1 MTVWE
6 QRAGERVATVA
17 TFLPRHGN
25 PQVIPP
31 RQSGARAGATG
42 LPGDVFVAQSW
53 SRVAEDLLRSGSA
66 AALQWEGVS
75 LTTQFQP
82 IHAARRGERA
92 GYEALLR
99 AQDASGA
106 PIRTEGLIEEAAN
119 AGLLVQL
126 DRAVRALHL
135 RNFATVDPGEGK
147 LFLDVH
153 PNAAVADMGNAREF
167 GDLIRY
173 YGLLPK
179 RVCIELLPHA
189 CGAEEA
195 LADAVAAYREL
206 GIAIALDNFGVGC
219 SNLDRL
225 AELRPTLVKLR
236 RATLSQAMG
245 DDNAKAAFPALVGML
260 QDAGCQVVVDGV
272 ESVQQALAAID
283 SGANYLQ
290 GSYLSGSGSGIGS
303 DEFVAKILGRL
314 ATIRAERVGVTV
326 AD

>member
-1 MTVWE
+1 M
-6 QRAGERVATVA
+6 
-17 TFLPRHGN
+17 
-25 PQVIPP
+25 
-31 RQSGARAGATG
+31 
-42 LPGDVFVAQSW
+42 
-53 SRVAEDLLRSGSA
+53 AEDLLRSGSA
-66 AALQWEGVS
+66 ASLQWQGVA

-106 PIRTEGLIEEAAN
+106 PVRTDSLIEEAAN
-119 AGLLVQL
+119 DGLLVQL

-135 RNFATVDPGEGK
+135 RNFATVDPGEGR

-153 PNAAVADMGNAREF
+153 PDAAVADMGNAREF
-167 GDLIRY
+167 ADLIRY
-173 YGLLPK
+173 YGLLPE

-206 GIAIALDNFGVGC
+206 RIGIALDHFGVGC

-225 AELRPTLVKLR
+225 AELRPELVKLQQV
-236 RATLSQAMG
+236 TLSQALG
-245 DDNAKAAFPALVGML
+245 EDKARAAFPALVGML
-260 QDAGCQVVVDGV
+260 QDAGCRVVVDGV
-272 ESVQQALAAID
+272 ESVQEALAAID
-283 SGANYLQ
+283 SRANYLQ
-290 GSYLSGSGSGIGS
+290 GSYLSGSGSGVGS
-303 DEFVAKILGRL
+303 DDYVAKILGRL
-314 ATIRAERVGVTV
+314 ATIRAERVGETI

>member
-1 MTVWE
+1 M
-6 QRAGERVATVA
+6 
-17 TFLPRHGN
+17 
-25 PQVIPP
+25 
-31 RQSGARAGATG
+31 
-42 LPGDVFVAQSW
+42 AQSW

-66 AALQWEGVS
+66 ASLQWEGVT

-92 GYEALLR
+92 GYEAVLR

-106 PIRTEGLIEEAAN
+106 PLKPEALIAEAAN
-119 AGLLVQL
+119 DGRLVQL

-135 RNFATVDPGEGK
+135 RNFATVDPGDGK

-153 PNAAVADMGNAREF
+153 PDAAVADMGSAREF
-167 GDLIRY
+167 ADLIRY

-179 RVCIELLPHA
+179 RVAIEMLPHA
-189 CGAEEA
+189 CGAEAA

-206 GIAIALDNFGVGC
+206 GITIVLDDFGIGC

-225 AELRPTLVKLR
+225 AELRPTMVKLEQ
-236 RATLSQAMG
+236 ATLIQAIG
-245 DDNAKAAFPALVGML
+245 EAKAKAAFRGLVGML
-260 QDAGCQVVVDGV
+260 QDAGCQVVVEGL
-272 ESVQQALAAID
+272 ESVQQSLAAID

-290 GSYLSGSGSGIGS
+290 GSYLSGSGSGVGS

-314 ATIRAERVGVTV
+314 AVLRADRVV
-326 AD
+326 APAVD